1 MLVSCSP
8 RSRWL
13 RSPLRLPTG
22 LLLAGT
28 ALLLLQ
34 ACHRSSRG
42 GAAVKPATVNLT
54 ATAVQ
59 VASTAPRV
67 GFPLELVT
75 TIQTNETAP
84 DVTVS
89 FWAQNVDDVA
99 AQKEQVRQFY
109 LGSTTFPQVTP
120 DVTDYRSTIEVPTSL
135 DPAGTYVL
143 LAAVDPQSLIT
154 ETKEDDNT
162 AEVAATLQPLA
173 DPNLVLRAGTLD
185 QQSLLLDP
193 ALTDIGEQNADL
205 GASLSIGVEGTL
217 SPTPV
222 EVFVKLRIRRL
233 DRPAG
238 ADVHDVPLYL
248 WDSAQQRYADAYGL
262 QGPVQWL
269 TLGDVVPL
277 AATESDTALDIAEH
291 GANSSHLDLYLP
303 GRLAEVM
310 ITILEQLVGAPPG
323 PPPDLPDA
331 AIQALEQFFSA
342 ARLSM
347 LRYGIVVDV
356 RSKDPAFVDTN
367 PDDNS
372 LELPLYVVLPGQE
385 SFAPDRPLAFEK
397 GATDRWGSDKFGV
410 GYGFDALASLDGR
423 GAIASVAGVLDA
435 EVFGN
440 RFDFL
445 TVDGRAQVVP
455 AVDPSA
461 VEGEDSSFGIDV
473 RFLGFT
479 VYSLHRPLGFSTSA
493 PFSVSKEKKYSRT
506 FFLGP
511 IPVTASGGVAGEIG
525 YELVA
530 SVQPLS
536 MVSRIEPYAK
546 LEGTLEAGVGIP
558 GLRAGAG
565 GTLTLIEERFGGN
578 AEASLL
584 VQSVTPAVFQ
594 GQVTM
599 QVENTLTGPSGRLF
613 LFVEYPGIKWCRGC
627 IFGFCFPFPCGF
639 KTCRNEWGL
648 VTWTSFVK
656 NDVLFQ
662 ATLCK
667 RVVIDGTGVHFTLCQ

>member
-1 MLVSCSP
+1 MTASFSP
-8 RSRWL
+8 RPQWL

-22 LLLAGT
+22 LLLAGA
-28 ALLLLQ
+28 ALLLP
-34 ACHRSSRG
+34 ACHHSSRG
-42 GAAVKPATVNLT
+42 GAAVKPATANLT

-59 VASTAPRV
+59 VTSAAPRV
-67 GFPLELVT
+67 GFPLELLT
-75 TIQTNETAP
+75 TIQTNETVP

-109 LGSTTFPQVTP
+109 LGSTTFAQVTP
-120 DVTDYRSTIEVPTSL
+120 GVADYRATIEVPTSL

-143 LAAVDPQSLIT
+143 LAAVDPQSLIA

-162 AEVAATLQPLA
+162 TEVAATLQPLA
-173 DPNLVLRAGTLD
+173 DPNLVLRAATLD
-185 QQSLLLDP
+185 QQSLLLD
-193 ALTDIGEQNADL
+193 ASQSDVGEQNADL
-205 GASLSIGVEGTL
+205 GANLTIGVEGTL
-217 SPTPV
+217 APTPV
-222 EVFVKLRIRRL
+222 EAFVKLRIRRI

-248 WDSAQQRYADAYGL
+248 WDSVLQRYVDVYGL
-262 QGPVQWL
+262 QGAVQWL

-277 AATESDTALDIAEH
+277 AATESETALDIAEH
-291 GANSSHLDLYLP
+291 GANSSHLDVYLP
-303 GRLAEVM
+303 GRLAGVM
-310 ITILEQLVGAPPG
+310 IMILEHLVAGPVE
-323 PPPDLPDA
+323 PPPDLTNE
-331 AIQALEQFFSA
+331 AIAALEQFFVE
-342 ARLSM
+342 ARLSW
-347 LRYGIVVDV
+347 LRFSIVVDV

-372 LELPLYVVLPGQE
+372 IELPLYVVLPGQE

-506 FFLGP
+506 FFFGP

-662 ATLCK
+662 TTLCK

>member
-1 MLVSCSP
+1 MLVSFSP
-8 RSRWL
+8 RPRWQ
-13 RSPLRLPTG
+13 RSPFRLPTS
-22 LLLAGT
+22 LLLAGL
-28 ALLLLQ
+28 ALLLP
-34 ACHRSSRG
+34 ACHHSSRD
-42 GAAVKPATVNLT
+42 GAAVTPATVNLT

-59 VASTAPRV
+59 VTSASPRV

-99 AQKEQVRQFY
+99 AQQEQVRQFY

-120 DVTDYRSTIEVPTSL
+120 GVADYRSTIEVPTSL

-143 LAAVDPQSLIT
+143 LAAVDPQSLIA

-173 DPNLVLRAGTLD
+173 EPNLVLRAGTLD
-185 QQSLLLDP
+185 QQSLLLDS
-193 ALTDIGEQNADL
+193 AQSDIGEQNADL
-205 GASLSIGVEGTL
+205 GANLTIGVEGTL
-217 SPTPV
+217 APTPV
-222 EVFVKLRIRRL
+222 EAFVKLRIHRL

-238 ADVHDVPLYL
+238 ADVHDMPLYL
-248 WDSAQQRYADAYGL
+248 WDSVLQRYVDVYGL

-277 AATESDTALDIAEH
+277 TATESETTLAIAEH
-291 GANSSHLDLYLP
+291 GANSSHLDVYLP
-303 GRLAEVM
+303 GRLAGVM
-310 ITILEQLVGAPPG
+310 IMILEHLAAGPPI
-323 PPPDLPDA
+323 PPPDLTQE
-331 AIQALEQFFSA
+331 AIQALENFFVE
-342 ARLSM
+342 ARLSL
-347 LRYGIVVDV
+347 LRFSIVVDV
-356 RSKDPAFVDTN
+356 RSKDPAFVDTD
-367 PDDNS
+367 PTDNS
-372 LELPLYVVLPGQE
+372 IELPLYVVLPGQE
-385 SFAPDRPLAFEK
+385 SFAPDRPLAFET
-397 GATDRWGSDKFGV
+397 AAVNRWGSDKFGV
-410 GYGFDALASLDGR
+410 GYAFDALASLDGR
-423 GAIASVAGVLDA
+423 GATASVGGVLDA

-461 VEGEDSSFGIDV
+461 VEGEESGFGIDV

-493 PFSVSKEKKYSRT
+493 PFSISKEKKYTRT

-565 GTLTLIEERFGGN
+565 GTLTLIEERFGGE
-578 AEASLL
+578 AESTLV

-594 GQVTM
+594 GQVAM
-599 QVENTLTGPSGRLF
+599 HVENTLTGPSGRLF

-627 IFGFCFPFPCGF
+627 IFGLCFPFPCGF

-656 NDVLFQ
+656 TDVLFR

-667 RVVIDGTGVHFTLCQ
+667 RVVIDGTGVHFTICQ

>member
-1 MLVSCSP
+1 MTVSFSP
-8 RSRWL
+8 RPRWL
-13 RSPLRLPTG
+13 RSPLRLPTRI
-22 LLLAGT
+22 LLAGT
-28 ALLLLQ
+28 ALLLP
-34 ACHRSSRG
+34 ACHHSSRSS
-42 GAAVKPATVNLT
+42 AEVKPATVNLT

-59 VASTAPRV
+59 VTSTSPRV

-75 TIQTNETAP
+75 TIQTNETTP

-99 AQKEQVRQFY
+99 TQKEQVRQFY
-109 LGSTTFPQVTP
+109 LGSTTFAQVTP
-120 DVTDYRSTIEVPTSL
+120 GVTDYRSTIEVPTSL
-135 DPAGTYVL
+135 NPAGTYVL
-143 LAAVDPQSLIT
+143 LAAVDPQSLIA

-162 AEVAATLQPLA
+162 TEVAATLQPLA

-185 QQSLLLDP
+185 QQSLLLDS
-193 ALTDIGEQNADL
+193 AQSDVGEQNADL
-205 GASLSIGVEGTL
+205 GANLTIGVEGTL

-222 EVFVKLRIRRL
+222 ETFVKLRIRRL
-233 DRPAG
+233 DRLPG
-238 ADVHDVPLYL
+238 ADVHDMPLYL
-248 WDSAQQRYADAYGL
+248 WDSVLQRYVDAYGL
-262 QGPVQWL
+262 QGAVQWL

-277 AATESDTALDIAEH
+277 AATESETTLDIAEH
-291 GANSSHLDLYLP
+291 GANSSHLDVYLP
-303 GRLAEVM
+303 GRLAGTM
-310 ITILEQLVGAPPG
+310 IMILEHLAAGPPI
-323 PPPDLPDA
+323 PPPDLTQE
-331 AIQALEQFFSA
+331 AIQALENFFVD
-342 ARLSM
+342 ARLSW
-347 LRYGIVVDV
+347 LRFSIVVDV

-367 PDDNS
+367 PNDNS
-372 LELPLYVVLPGQE
+372 IEMPLYVVLPGQE
-385 SFAPDRPLAFEK
+385 GFAPDRPLAFEK
-397 GATDRWGSDKFGV
+397 GAANRWGSDKFGV
-410 GYGFDALASLDGR
+410 GYAFDALASLDGR
-423 GAIASVAGVLDA
+423 GAVASVGGVLDA

-445 TVDGRAQVVP
+445 TIDGRAQVVP

-461 VEGEDSSFGIDV
+461 VDGEESSFGIDV
-473 RFLGFT
+473 HFLGFT
-479 VYSLHRPLGFSTSA
+479 VYSLYRPLGFSTQA

-536 MVSRIEPYAK
+536 LVSRIEPYAK
-546 LEGTLEAGVGIP
+546 LEGTLEAGVGIL

-565 GTLTLIEERFGGN
+565 GTLTLIEEHFGGE
-578 AEASLL
+578 AEGTLV
-584 VQSVTPAVFQ
+584 VQSVTPAIFQ

-599 QVENTLTGPSGRLF
+599 HVENTLTGPSGRLF

-656 NDVLFQ
+656 TDVLFQ